1 MDKLKGYFFVTLSVI
16 SFSLMVT
23 LVKHLNTV
31 SNIPPMQIAFFRFF
45 IGFLVIAS
53 LKFLLNKSIKPN
65 NLKNV
70 LLRGFGNSFAVIVFF
85 IIISMIT
92 VSKAN
97 IYNMTYPIFVAIIA
111 HFYIKERMNK
121 LSLLSVIIGFI
132 GILFTMNIGFSALQL
147 SDSIGIFSGLT
158 AGFAIVCLKQ
168 ARQTD
173 ESFTILFYVMGSGLL
188 MTLPLMKFFYI
199 SPTATQLFLLIAI
212 ALLALLG
219 QYFITY
225 GYKFITAL
233 EGAIISSLRIVMVS
247 ILGIIFFKDA
257 FTTNLI
263 IGATLIMTSIIII
276 NSKRPKSLPIKTKK
290 TP

>member
-1 MDKLKGYFFVTLSVI
+1 MDKLKGYFFVSLSVI

-23 LVKHLNTV
+23 LVKHLNSV
-31 SNIPPMQIAFFRFF
+31 SNIPPMEIAFFRFLV
-45 IGFLVIAS
+45 GFSVIVG
-53 LKFLLNKSIKPN
+53 LKFLLKKSIRPN

-111 HFYIKERMNK
+111 HFYIKERMTR
-121 LSLLSVIIGFI
+121 LSLLSIFIGFI
-132 GILFTMNIGFSALQL
+132 GILFTMNIGVSALNL

-173 ESFTILFYVMGSGLL
+173 EAFTILFYVMGSGLI
-188 MTLPLMKFFYI
+188 MTLPFMKLFYI
-199 SPTATQLFLLIAI
+199 SPSASQLFMLISI
-212 ALLALLG
+212 ASLALLG

-233 EGAIISSLRIVMVS
+233 EGAIISSLRIVVVS
-247 ILGIIFFKDA
+247 LLGIIFFKDVL
-257 FTTNLI
+257 TTNLI

-276 NSKRPKSLPIKTKK
+276 NSKRPKALALKTKK